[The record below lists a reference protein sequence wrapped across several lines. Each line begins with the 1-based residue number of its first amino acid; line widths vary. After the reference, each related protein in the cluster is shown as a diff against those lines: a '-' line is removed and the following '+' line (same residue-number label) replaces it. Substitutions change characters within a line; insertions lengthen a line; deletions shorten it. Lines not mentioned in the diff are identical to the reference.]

1 MSRIRTIKPEFHKHE
16 ELSALPAET
25 HLLAAALLNYA
36 DDEGY
41 FNAHPGLVKA
51 ECSPLREASVT
62 VPVSLQSL
70 SDIGYLRLGTG
81 NDGKRYGQVV
91 AFQEHQV
98 ISHPKTSKINSKEIV
113 WDGSRNIPVIV
124 QEHSILNGMEGKGR
138 EGKGMDSL
146 SPDGDGDLKEAVS
159 LYNLMAKENGLSAV
173 QVFNGVRPTKL
184 RARLKDCGGIEGWKA
199 ALEKVAG
206 NPWLKGENKD
216 GWRADFDFMLQKK
229 SFTKLMEGAYE
240 RGKGGGGGNGFAQLH
255 REYIGGKNDE

>member
-70 SDIGYLRLGTG
+70 SNIGYLRLGTG

-113 WDGSRNIPVIV
+113 WDSSSTIPVPV
-124 QEHSILNGMEGKGR
+124 HEQSVLNGMEGNGT
-138 EGKGMDSL
+138 GKGMEQGRESL
-146 SPDGDGDLKEAVS
+146 SPFGDREIEEAIS
-159 LYNLMAKENGLSAV
+159 LYNVMAKENGLAV
-173 QVFNGVRPTKL
+173 AQRVNGVRSRKIM
-184 RARLKDCGGIEGWKA
+184 ARLKDCGGIGGWKA

-206 NPWLKGENKD
+206 NPWLKGEND
-216 GWRADFDFMLQKK
+216 RGWRADIDFMAQEK
-229 SFTKLMEGAYE
+229 SFTKLMEGAYD
-240 RGKGGGGGNGFAQLH
+240 RSKGGGGNGFAQLH
-255 REYIGGKNDE
+255 REYIGGEK